1 MKIGILALQGA
12 FAEHEKMLDKLNAEH
27 FEIRNRA
34 DLDKGFDG
42 LIIPGGEST
51 VMGKLL
57 RDMDMYDNLKDRV
70 KNGLP
75 VFGTCAGLLLLAGE
89 VCGEPALGFR
99 TMDIKVKRNAYGR
112 QLGSFYAEEE
122 FSGIGKIPMTFIR
135 APYISHI
142 SEEVECLARVDGKI
156 VAARQGR
163 QLVTAFHPE
172 LSDDL
177 RVHEYF
183 LTMMGMPN

>member
-12 FAEHEKMLDKLNAEH
+12 FAEHGKMLDKLNAEH

-57 RDMDMYDNLKDRV
+57 RDLDMYDNLKNKV

-89 VCGEPALGFR
+89 VCG
-99 TMDIKVKRNAYGR
+99 
-112 QLGSFYAEEE
+112 
-122 FSGIGKIPMTFIR
+122 
-135 APYISHI
+135 
-142 SEEVECLARVDGKI
+142 
-156 VAARQGR
+156 
-163 QLVTAFHPE
+163 
-172 LSDDL
+172 
-177 RVHEYF
+177 
-183 LTMMGMPN
+183 